1 MYGKKYKLMDGKNLW
16 QFIAYRKWKNIV
28 FFNDVKC
35 KIQEKF
41 ETQIKVAARRE
52 KQREREKEKIPAIFY
67 ILQKEKFFLSIFFNK
82 MWNSEINE
90 KEFKTQIDSGK
101 NSRYFLSLEK
111 KKKMKKLF
119 FS

>member
-1 MYGKKYKLMDGKNLW
+1 MVVYCLQKMKKHRCL
-16 QFIAYRKWKNIV
+16 V

-35 KIQEKF
+35 KIREKF
-41 ETQIKVAARRE
+41 ETQIKVAARIE

-101 NSRYFLSLEK
+101 NSQYFLSLEK

>member
-1 MYGKKYKLMDGKNLW
+1 
-16 QFIAYRKWKNIV
+16 
-28 FFNDVKC
+28 
-35 KIQEKF
+35 
-41 ETQIKVAARRE
+41 
-52 KQREREKEKIPAIFY
+52 
-67 ILQKEKFFLSIFFNK
+67 

-111 KKKMKKLF
+111 KKKKMKKLS